1 MPSHLGHIV
10 ICQLKVFMLTLLFGA
25 LAAPAT
31 AQDNLIESVGLFE
44 DVTTSL
50 SIDDVLQETFKPV
63 RDTISLGYT
72 TSAEWVRLRILP
84 TQDGD
89 EVVVLFGSGMP
100 DDLRFYQPKITGSH
114 DGDTELGDIQYQVL
128 TPDWPSPLPG
138 FRVSPPK
145 GGADY
150 FVRIESSGSIWL
162 DISALPQSKAL
173 ARTGQRYIVQIT
185 YLSLMFVLFLWAL
198 NMLVITRE
206 TLFSWFAALQFFWL
220 VNNTLYLGYGDTLLP
235 QLSPDIRYGVFR
247 TSVFVSS
254 FFSVAFHRHVMRRFN
269 PAWLASRLFDIQLV
283 VIVCAF
289 VLFVSFDPILA
300 LQINAACLA
309 AAPFVFLANA
319 ATAKKAGSPGLVTMR
334 VIYGLLSMSF
344 FFNAFAVL
352 GVIDITALATHGYM
366 IHGLST
372 GLLMFLLLH
381 LRARDLFQ
389 AARQAE
395 ADKFEVEKQ
404 TALQKEQ
411 NHKLSEFIEM
421 LGHEAKNALGVI
433 NMSISTPN
441 ISDRQRERAS
451 EAIRGL
457 KNLIDRCDQLI
468 AVDKIE
474 HALNLRQCDVVEILQ
489 KLRSG
494 SMTPSR
500 IELQSPDKAVVLG
513 DPVLLGVVFGNL
525 LENAQKYAPSNSDIW
540 ISISQVG
547 DGYSILFENLQG
559 DVGAPDPD
567 KVFERYYRN
576 PLAKREIGSGLGLY
590 IAHSLTALMGG
601 RLDYVPQD
609 QRIRFRVWFP

>member
-1 MPSHLGHIV
+1 MPRHLGYIAV
-10 ICQLKVFMLTLLFGA
+10 CQLKVLMLTLLFGA
-25 LAAPAT
+25 LATPA
-31 AQDNLIESVGLFE
+31 AARDDLIESVGLFE
-44 DVTTSL
+44 DATTFL
-50 SIDDVLQETFKPV
+50 GIEDVLQETFKPIK
-63 RDTISLGYT
+63 DTISLGYT

-84 TQDGD
+84 AEDGG

-100 DDLRFYQPKITGSH
+100 DNLRFYRPKFTGSG
-114 DGDTELGDIQYQVL
+114 GDTELNDVQYQVL
-128 TPDWPSPLPG
+128 ASDWPSPLPG
-138 FRVSPPK
+138 FRVRPPD

-150 FVRIESSGSIWL
+150 FVRVESSGAIWL
-162 DISALPQSKAL
+162 DIDALPQSKAL
-173 ARTGQRYIVQIT
+173 ATTGQRYILQIT

-206 TLFSWFAALQFFWL
+206 ALFSWFAALQFFWL
-220 VNNTLYLGYGDTLLP
+220 VNNTLYLGYGTSLLP
-235 QLSPDIRYGVFR
+235 QLPPDIRYGLLR
-247 TSVFVSS
+247 TSVFISA
-254 FFSVAFHRHVMRRFN
+254 FFSVAFHRHVMRRFD

-289 VLFVSFDPILA
+289 GLFVFFDPILA
-300 LQINAACLA
+300 LKINAGCLA
-309 AAPFVFLANA
+309 VAPFVFLANA
-319 ATAKKAGSPGLVTMR
+319 ATAKQAASPGLVTMR
-334 VIYGLLSMSF
+334 LIYGLLSMSF
-344 FFNAFAVL
+344 FLNAFAVL
-352 GVIDITALATHGYM
+352 GVIDIAALATHGYM
-366 IHGLST
+366 IHGGST

-395 ADKFEVEKQ
+395 VDKLEMEKQ

-411 NHKLSEFIEM
+411 HHKLSEFIEM

-441 ISDRQRERAS
+441 VSDRQRARAS

-457 KNLIDRCDQLI
+457 TSLIDRCDQLI
-468 AVDKIE
+468 AVDKYE
-474 HALNLRQCDVVEILQ
+474 QALNLRQCDVVEILQ
-489 KLRSG
+489 KLRARSVA
-494 SMTPSR
+494 PWR
-500 IELQSPDKAVVLG
+500 IKFKGPDKAFVLG

-525 LENAQKYAPSNSDIW
+525 LENALKYAPSNSYIW
-540 ISISQVG
+540 ISICQMN

-567 KVFERYYRN
+567 KVFQRYYRN

-590 IAHSLTALMGG
+590 IARSLMALLGG

-609 QRIRFRVWFP
+609 HRIGFRVWFP

>member
-1 MPSHLGHIV
+1 MPRNLGHIAV
-10 ICQLKVFMLTLLFGA
+10 CQLRALMLTVLFGV
-25 LAAPAT
+25 LAAPAA
-31 AQDNLIESVGLFE
+31 AQDDLIESVGLFE
-44 DVTTSL
+44 DETTSL
-50 SIDDVLQETFKPV
+50 GIQDVLQETFQPIK
-63 RDTISLGYT
+63 DTISLGYT

-84 TQDGD
+84 AQDGG

-100 DDLRFYQPKITGSH
+100 YDLRFYRPKLTGSG
-114 DGDTELGDIQYQVL
+114 DGDTELTDVQYQL
-128 TPDWPSPLPG
+128 LAPDWPSPLPG
-138 FRVSPPK
+138 FRVSPPD

-150 FVRIESSGSIWL
+150 FVRIESSGAIWL
-162 DISALPQSKAL
+162 DINALPQSTAITTTK
-173 ARTGQRYIVQIT
+173 QSYILQIT

-206 TLFSWFAALQFFWL
+206 ALFSWFAALQFFWL
-220 VNNTLYLGYGDTLLP
+220 VNNTLYLGYGDSLLP
-235 QLSPDIRYGVFR
+235 QLPHDRRYGVFR
-247 TSVFVSS
+247 ASVFISA
-254 FFSVAFHRHVMRRFN
+254 FFSVAFHCHVMRRFD
-269 PAWLASRLFDIQLV
+269 PAWLARRLFDIQLV

-289 VLFVSFDPILA
+289 GLFVFFDPILA
-300 LQINAACLA
+300 LKINAACLA

-319 ATAKKAGSPGLVTMR
+319 ATAKKAASPGLVTMR

-352 GVIDITALATHGYM
+352 GVINITALATHGYM
-366 IHGLST
+366 IHGSST

-395 ADKFEVEKQ
+395 ADKFEMEKQ
-404 TALQKEQ
+404 TDLQKEQ

-421 LGHEAKNALGVI
+421 LGHEAKNALAVI
-433 NMSISTPN
+433 NISISTPN
-441 ISDRQRERAS
+441 ISDRQRARAS
-451 EAIRGL
+451 EAIHGL
-457 KNLIDRCDQLI
+457 TSLIDRCDQLI
-468 AVDKIE
+468 AVDKNE
-474 HALNLRQCDVVEILQ
+474 QALNLRQCDVIEILQ

-500 IELQSPDKAVVLG
+500 IRLQAPDQAVVLG

-525 LENAQKYAPSNSDIW
+525 LENALKYAPSNSDIW
-540 ISISQVG
+540 ISICQMN

-567 KVFERYYRN
+567 KVFQRYYRN

-601 RLDYVPQD
+601 RLDYVRQD
-609 QRIRFRVWFP
+609 QRIGFRVWFP